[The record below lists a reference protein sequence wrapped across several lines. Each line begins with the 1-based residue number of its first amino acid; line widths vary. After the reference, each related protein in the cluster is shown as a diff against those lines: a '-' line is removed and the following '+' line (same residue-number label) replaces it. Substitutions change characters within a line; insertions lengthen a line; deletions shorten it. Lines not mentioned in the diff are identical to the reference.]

1 MTTPSLIS
9 PLTRPRHSR
18 GLGVGLI
25 PILILLALII
35 LAVISSIILLNKR
48 SSSGSTTNAAAMRD
62 RAKATIGSFD
72 ITTTAMG
79 ELEAANQVEIR
90 SELDTPAGIIEI
102 VPEGTVVKKG
112 DLLVQLNAET
122 LQNQIDQQTLEVE
135 QARANVTAAE
145 NALKIQLSEN
155 DSRTRAGQLKV
166 ELAQLALKQW
176 EDGDVPKKRASLQL
190 EIDQA
195 QRDLKRLSE
204 LFERSE
210 KLLKQGF
217 LSKDE
222 RDRDEINYIN
232 AKARLQTAKLDQK
245 VYEEYQHPRD
255 EKTKRSDVEQAQADL
270 QRIQSQNE
278 INASAK
284 RAALDAAKRQL
295 ALKEQR
301 LEKLKEQFNL
311 ATITAPTDGL
321 VVYATSI
328 GRGRDMMIMGGDGP
342 LTVGRQVRPKEKLIV
357 LPDTSNMVAAVR
369 VHEALAGQ
377 VRPGTKA
384 TVRIDALNNQ
394 TFPGTVESIG
404 VLAESGGWR
413 DPNKREYTVKI
424 ALDNTNINSK
434 LKPSMRAE
442 ATITLGS
449 VSDALIV
456 PVQAIFVEG
465 PVHYVLVPQGS
476 HYKRVPVK
484 VGKMSDTFAQ
494 ILSGIDE
501 GQEVLIRDPLPGE
514 VIDEPWDTQAL
525 AAVGI
530 SLDEHGK
537 PVKHH
542 TRPRAQNHMPDN
554 LTKSTKTRRPAPAR
568 SRMSPSAG

>member
-1 MTTPSLIS
+1 MTTPLLIS
-9 PLTRPRHSR
+9 SPSRHR
-18 GLGVGLI
+18 RCQDMGIGLI
-25 PILILLALII
+25 PILILLALVL
-35 LAVISSIILLNKR
+35 LAVISSIILLNKG
-48 SSSGSTTNAAAMRD
+48 SASGSTTNAAAMRD

-102 VPEGTVVKKG
+102 APEGSIVKKG

-122 LQNQIDQQTLEVE
+122 LQTQIDQQTLEVE

-155 DSRTRAGQLKV
+155 DSRTRDGQLKV

-195 QRDLKRLSE
+195 QRDLNRLSE

-210 KLLKQGF
+210 QLLKQGF

-255 EKTKRSDVEQAQADL
+255 EKTKRSDVEQAKADL

-284 RAALDAAKRQL
+284 QAALDAAKRQL

-301 LEKLKEQFNL
+301 LDKLKEQFKL
-311 ATITAPTDGL
+311 ATISAPTDGL

-357 LPDTSNMVAAVR
+357 LPDTTNMVAAVR

-377 VRPGTKA
+377 VKPGTKA

-394 TFPGTVESIG
+394 IFTGTVESIG

-424 ALDNTNINSK
+424 ALDNANDSK

-442 ATITLGS
+442 ATITLGT
-449 VSDALIV
+449 VSDTLIV

-465 PVHYVLVPQGS
+465 PVHYVLIPQGS
-476 HYKRVPVK
+476 HYKRVPVN

-514 VIDEPWDTQAL
+514 VIDEPWDTQIL
-525 AAVGI
+525 AALGI
-530 SLDEHGK
+530 SLDENGK
-537 PVKHH
+537 PVKHP
-542 TRPRAQNHMPDN
+542 TRPRARNHMLEN
-554 LTKSTKTRRPAPAR
+554 MTKSTNTRRPVPTR
-568 SRMSPSAG
+568 TKPNHSAG